1 MTFWR
6 TLEDWWKRNTENWIK
21 IALLLILVLAAFLRF
36 YRLDAQSLW
45 ADEGNSV
52 SLSGRSLDLITAGAA
67 HDIHPPLYYY
77 LLHFWMRVFGNSEFS
92 VRALSALLGTTL
104 VYLTYLLGR
113 RLSRPPSI
121 PPQPWGGG
129 YFPIKEDSDTM
140 QKEVVIIDA
149 VRSPVGRHNGV
160 LSSVRPDDLLAK
172 VLKALMERTGVDP
185 ALVEDVYSGC
195 GNQAGEDNRDVARM
209 SLLLAGF
216 PMEVSGITVNR
227 NCSSA
232 LDAVNLAAKSI
243 IVGEADIFIGAG
255 VECMSR
261 APWSMPKPE
270 RPQPVGHPKIWDTT
284 IGWRYNNPKLDALYP
299 IISLGETAEN
309 IADEMGI
316 SREEQDAFA
325 LESHRRAVEAI
336 KAGKFKDEIVPI
348 EVPQRKGP
356 PKIVDTDEHPRYKI
370 VDGEYVLATSME
382 LLARLRPVFRKGG
395 TVTAGNSSGI
405 NDGAAAL
412 LLMSADKASEL
423 GAEADGTLGR
433 LGRGGRG
440 PWRDGLW
447 GRCRP
452 PRNSSNGWALLW
464 TTSASSN

>member
-1 MTFWR
+1 
-6 TLEDWWKRNTENWIK
+6 
-21 IALLLILVLAAFLRF
+21 
-36 YRLDAQSLW
+36 
-45 ADEGNSV
+45 
-52 SLSGRSLDLITAGAA
+52 
-67 HDIHPPLYYY
+67 
-77 LLHFWMRVFGNSEFS
+77 
-92 VRALSALLGTTL
+92 
-104 VYLTYLLGR
+104 
-113 RLSRPPSI
+113 
-121 PPQPWGGG
+121 
-129 YFPIKEDSDTM
+129 M

-149 VRSPVGRHNGV
+149 VRSPVGKHSGA
-160 LSSVRPDDLLAK
+160 LSSVRPDDLLAE

-243 IVGEADIFIGAG
+243 IADEGDVFIGAG

-284 IGWRYNNPKLDALYP
+284 VGWRYNNPKLDAMYP

-316 SREEQDAFA
+316 TREEQDAFA

-370 VDGEYVLATSME
+370 VDGEYVLDTSME
-382 LLARLRPVFRKGG
+382 LLARLRPAFRKGG

-423 GAEADGTLGR
+423 GLKPMARWMGSAVAGVDPGVMGYGPVSATQKLLKR
-433 LGRGGRG
+433 LGLTIEDIGLIELNEAFAAQALGVMRRLGMDHAITNVNGGAVALGHPTGCSGARILTTLLHEMKRRA
-440 PWRDGLW
+440 PQEKRPYYGLATLCVGVGMGVSTVVEW
-447 GRCRP
+447 
-452 PRNSSNGWALLW
+452 LD
-464 TTSASSN
+464 